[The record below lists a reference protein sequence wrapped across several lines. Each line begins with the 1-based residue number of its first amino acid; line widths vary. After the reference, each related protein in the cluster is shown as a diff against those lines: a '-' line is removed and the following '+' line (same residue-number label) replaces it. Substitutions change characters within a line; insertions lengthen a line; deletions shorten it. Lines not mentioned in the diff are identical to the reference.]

1 MESSRKVCAP
11 RDCSIKIA
19 KWKVRKGYK
28 VSHGAVLC
36 TYDTSNAKGL
46 KIKATEVGTVVDI
59 LVKEGEL
66 LEPGCPLMQ
75 LQSCTHPTVMKDM
88 CADCGAD
95 LREQAGLAG
104 DRRAPV
110 SASVAMIH
118 SIPELIVSEEQ
129 ALELGKADE
138 DRLLKNRK
146 LVLLVDLDQTL
157 IHTTNDNIPANLKG
171 VNHFQLPHGNSQ
183 MWYHT
188 RIRPQTLQ
196 FLETVSKMYE
206 LHICTFGVR
215 MYAHT
220 IARFLDPEGKFFSH
234 RILSRD
240 ECFNQNSKTANLK
253 ALFPCGDY
261 MVCIIDDREDVW
273 NFSPN
278 LIHVK
283 PYRFF
288 QGTADINAPPGMTK
302 TEKDSEPITHTVRKV
317 SKSDSRE
324 EKEGS
329 KKEETDEDQKCVDY
343 KDAKGDNLSKG
354 SNLKS
359 AESELK
365 TTDENPKL
373 EGDIEVTSGTDGS
386 QMSDGNNVTKEGQS
400 NCETSQQI
408 SMETGDTK
416 EGTKTSDD
424 KKDVSKKETDSEKDK
439 AEKNNGSSKLEEDE
453 NKNEEIEWDDDDD
466 YLLYLEEILTRIHKA
481 FYDLYDQLQNKTVKD
496 KTDYPDLKNI
506 IPYVKRKV
514 LKGCNIVFSGVFP
527 TNMPP
532 EKSRAYIVAKALGA
546 NIQTRFIPKEGNN
559 TDATTHVVAALL
571 GTVKVRTAQKA
582 KGVYIVTPNW
592 LWSCGERYE
601 RVNELLFELTATGS
615 SSSRNS
621 PEVFNQKSRN
631 SKRKA
636 EDSEELSDEDVIKQ
650 SGKKSKPADAI
661 SSRKERFSA
670 SYNPLYSF
678 SDDDIACMDKEVE
691 EIMDETDDDESD
703 EDDDERDARFRSK
716 VLSSESAHESSSEES
731 MTGDFPRGWKSKDR
745 KSTSNENS
753 PSHDKD
759 PDDRYHDGGEESE
772 NELEKFEKTLEA
784 FAEDSASES
793 DYGESIGSV
802 DDEMAAAVE
811 REFLSQ

>member
-1 MESSRKVCAP
+1 MESSKFVCAP
-11 RDCSIKIA
+11 RDCAIKVV

-36 TYDTSNAKGL
+36 IYDTDKSKGL
-46 KIKATEVGTVVDI
+46 KIKATEVGTVI
-59 LVKEGEL
+59 ETMAKEGEL
-66 LEPGCPLMQ
+66 LEPGCPVLM

-95 LREQAGLAG
+95 LREKAGLAG
-104 DRRAPV
+104 DRKAPV

-146 LVLLVDLDQTL
+146 LVLLVDLDQTI
-157 IHTTNDNIPANLKG
+157 IHTTNDNIPANLKD
-171 VNHFQLPHGNSQ
+171 VYHFQLPHGNSQ

-188 RIRPQTLQ
+188 RIRPKTKQ
-196 FLETVSKMYE
+196 FLETISKMYE

-215 MYAHT
+215 RYAHT
-220 IARFLDPEGKFFSH
+220 IARFLDPEGRYFSH

-302 TEKDSEPITHTVRKV
+302 TENDSEPITHKVRRISRSE
-317 SKSDSRE
+317 SKE
-324 EKEGS
+324 EQVNEE
-329 KKEETDEDQKCVDY
+329 KKEEKDSESVGDKKKDNNVKSTQSESIDQKVEGDSEIKTDSSGSSEQGG
-343 KDAKGDNLSKG
+343 KDCDQTNNSKCETPEQVATEIESEKTEKSDTKTGDNKMYTNEKENDCEKG
-354 SNLKS
+354 
-359 AESELK
+359 ESEMK
-365 TTDENPKL
+365 
-373 EGDIEVTSGTDGS
+373 VDGKK
-386 QMSDGNNVTKEGQS
+386 KE
-400 NCETSQQI
+400 
-408 SMETGDTK
+408 DV
-416 EGTKTSDD
+416 D
-424 KKDVSKKETDSEKDK
+424 KKAD
-439 AEKNNGSSKLEEDE
+439 EED
-453 NKNEEIEWDDDDD
+453 KNEEIEWDDDDD
-466 YLLYLEEILTRIHKA
+466 YLIYLEEILSRIHKA

-496 KTDYPDLKNI
+496 KTEYPDLKNI

-514 LKGCNIVFSGVFP
+514 LKGCNILFSGVFP
-527 TNMPP
+527 TNLPP

-546 NIQTRFIPKEGNN
+546 NIQTNFVPRDGSNS
-559 TDATTHVVAALL
+559 DATTHVVAALL
-571 GTVKVRTAQKA
+571 GTVKVRTAQKT
-582 KGVYIVTPNW
+582 KGVHIVTPNW
-592 LWSCGERYE
+592 LWCCGERYE
-601 RVNELLFELTATGS
+601 KVDERLFLLTETGP

-621 PEVFNQKSRN
+621 PEVFRQKARN

-636 EDSEELSDEDVIKQ
+636 EDSDEMSDEDIIKQ
-650 SGKKSKPADAI
+650 IEKKSKPEN
-661 SSRKERFSA
+661 SVGSREERFSS
-670 SYNPLYSF
+670 SYNPLYAF

-691 EIMDETDDDESD
+691 ELMDESDGDQSD
-703 EDDDERDARFRSK
+703 EDDEERDARIRSK
-716 VLSSESAHESSSEES
+716 VLSQQSIHESSSEES
-731 MTGDFPRGWKSKDR
+731 MTGDFPRGWKAKGR

-759 PDDRYHDGGEESE
+759 PADVYHEGGEESE
-772 NELEKFEKTLEA
+772 NELDKFEKTVEA

>member
-1 MESSRKVCAP
+1 MESSMEVCAP
-11 RDCSIKIA
+11 RDCAIKIG

-36 TYDTSNAKGL
+36 IYDTDTSKGL

-59 LVKEGEL
+59 LAKEGEF
-66 LEPGCPLMQ
+66 LEPGCPLLK

-95 LREQAGLAG
+95 LREEAGLSG

-138 DRLLKNRK
+138 ERLLKNRK

-157 IHTTNDNIPANLKG
+157 IHTTNDNIPANLKD
-171 VNHFQLPHGNSQ
+171 VNHFKLPHGNSQ

-188 RIRPQTLQ
+188 RIRPQTLH

-220 IARFLDPEGKFFSH
+220 IARFLDPEGKYFSH

-240 ECFNQNSKTANLK
+240 ECFNQNTKTANLK

-288 QGTADINAPPGMTK
+288 QGTADINAPPGMAK
-302 TEKDSEPITHTVRKV
+302 TEKDSEPITHKVRRV
-317 SKSDSRE
+317 SRSDS
-324 EKEGS
+324 KEDDDN
-329 KKEETDEDQKCVDY
+329 KKEAKGDSECD
-343 KDAKGDNLSKG
+343 KDTKGDNLMSGDTEVKITSDKSEIKG
-354 SNLKS
+354 HSAVEGKS
-359 AESELK
+359 V
-365 TTDENPKL
+365 T
-373 EGDIEVTSGTDGS
+373 GDNNNHVSDGS
-386 QMSDGNNVTKEGQS
+386 GETKECQS
-400 NCETSQQI
+400 NCETPEQKSVEI
-408 SMETGDTK
+408 DDTGK
-416 EGTKTSDD
+416 GEESAAAGTKAGNDKAD
-424 KKDVSKKETDSEKDK
+424 EKKDDSQKEKKDEKADG
-439 AEKNNGSSKLEEDE
+439 EKEEE
-453 NKNEEIEWDDDDD
+453 EGGNEEIEWDDDDD
-466 YLLYLEEILTRIHKA
+466 YLMYLEEILTRIHKA
-481 FYDLYDQLQNKTVKD
+481 FYDLHDQLQNKTIKD
-496 KTDYPDLKNI
+496 KTESPDLKNI

-532 EKSRAYIVAKALGA
+532 EKSRAFIVAKALGA
-546 NIQTRFIPKEGNN
+546 NIQTSFVPRVGNN

-571 GTVKVRTAQKA
+571 GTIKVRSAQKA
-582 KGVYIVTPNW
+582 KGVHVVMPNW
-592 LWSCGERYE
+592 LWSCAERYE
-601 RVNELLFELTATGS
+601 KVDERLFELTATGP

-621 PEVFNQKSRN
+621 PEVFSQKSRN

-636 EDSEELSDEDVIKQ
+636 EDSDELSDEDNRKR
-650 SGKKSKPADAI
+650 SEKKPKTADTNDK
-661 SSRKERFSA
+661 REERFSA

-691 EIMDETDDDESD
+691 EIMDESDGDESD
-703 EDDDERDARFRSK
+703 EDDEERDARFRSK
-716 VLSSESAHESSSEES
+716 VLSSESAHESMSEDS
-731 MTGDFPRGWKSKDR
+731 MTGDFPRGWKSKGR

-753 PSHDKD
+753 PGHEKD
-759 PDDRYHDGGEESE
+759 PADAYIEGGEESE
-772 NELEKFEKTLEA
+772 NELDKFEKTVEA

-793 DYGESIGSV
+793 DSGESIGSV

>member
-1 MESSRKVCAP
+1 MKVCAP
-11 RDCSIKIA
+11 RDCTIKIV

-36 TYDTSNAKGL
+36 IYDTDNSKGL

-59 LVKEGEL
+59 LAKEGEL
-66 LEPGCPLMQ
+66 LEPGCPVLL

-95 LREQAGLAG
+95 LREEAGLAG

-157 IHTTNDNIPANLKG
+157 IHTTNDNIPANLKD

-188 RIRPQTLQ
+188 RIRPQTLH

-302 TEKDSEPITHTVRKV
+302 TEKDSEPITHKVRRV
-317 SKSDSRE
+317 SRSESRE
-324 EKEGS
+324 EKLGED
-329 KKEETDEDQKCVDY
+329 KKEDSSESVDNGDKNVEKSEIKITDKKFDGDGEMKSDNTDVKSGSGDTDEHVSERSDER
-343 KDAKGDNLSKG
+343 KDSQSK
-354 SNLKS
+354 
-359 AESELK
+359 
-365 TTDENPKL
+365 
-373 EGDIEVTSGTDGS
+373 
-386 QMSDGNNVTKEGQS
+386 
-400 NCETSQQI
+400 CETSEQVSI
-408 SMETGDTK
+408 ETESEKLLLTDD
-416 EGTKTSDD
+416 KTSEEKMDTN
-424 KKDVSKKETDSEKDK
+424 KKEDNSAKEESEKTVDK
-439 AEKNNGSSKLEEDE
+439 DKGEEE
-453 NKNEEIEWDDDDD
+453 EEKNEEIEWDDDDD
-466 YLLYLEEILTRIHKA
+466 YLMYLEEILTRIHKA

-496 KTDYPDLKNI
+496 KSEYPDLKNI

-527 TNMPP
+527 TNISP
-532 EKSRAYIVAKALGA
+532 EKSRAYIVAKSLGA
-546 NIQTRFIPKEGNN
+546 NIQTNFIPRVGNN

-571 GTVKVRTAQKA
+571 GTMKVRTAQKA
-582 KGVYIVTPNW
+582 RGVHIVTPNW

-601 RVNELLFELTATGS
+601 KVDERLFELTAIGP
-615 SSSRNS
+615 SSRNS
-621 PEVFNQKSRN
+621 PEVFNQNTRN

-636 EDSEELSDEDVIKQ
+636 EDGGELSDDDIIKHLE
-650 SGKKSKPADAI
+650 KKTKVANTVGN
-661 SSRKERFSA
+661 RQERFSA
-670 SYNPLYSF
+670 SYNPLYAF

-691 EIMDETDDDESD
+691 EIMDESDGDQSD

-731 MTGDFPRGWKSKDR
+731 MTGDFPRGWKSKGR

-759 PDDRYHDGGEESE
+759 PADIYVEGGEESE
-772 NELEKFEKTLEA
+772 NELDKFEKTVEA
-784 FAEDSASES
+784 FAEDSASDS
-793 DYGESIGSV
+793 DYDESIGSV